1 MDDEKIMQID
11 VPEVDM
17 DGANSDLNNIL
28 FKSVTQSVD
37 DLAEAIIE
45 QLLVDERFK
54 KIFKQPRDND
64 QRKERRLLSRQKNKE
79 QQYLLLEDLVA
90 QDNKGL
96 ASSIKADQFAKEYLQ
111 VVDILYRELEAE
123 YDDFPV
129 EH

>member
-54 KIFKQPRDND
+54 RY
-64 QRKERRLLSRQKNKE
+64 ST
-79 QQYLLLEDLVA
+79 
-90 QDNKGL
+90 
-96 ASSIKADQFAKEYLQ
+96 ASG
-111 VVDILYRELEAE
+111 
-123 YDDFPV
+123 
-129 EH
+129 